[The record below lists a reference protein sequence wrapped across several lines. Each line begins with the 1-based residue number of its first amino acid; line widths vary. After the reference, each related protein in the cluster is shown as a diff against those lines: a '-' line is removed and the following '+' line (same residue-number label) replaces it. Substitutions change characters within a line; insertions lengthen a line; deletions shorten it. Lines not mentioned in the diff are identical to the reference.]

1 MDMKYKV
8 IIIESAKRD
17 INEIVDFIID
27 TSCDIKVAKKFV
39 EKLKEKCLSLELF
52 PNAGSLSKDHVLKT
66 RGFRFVTYKNYLI
79 YYLVDEKDK
88 KVYVVSIFCSK
99 RDRMYVIRRI
109 RSARY

>member
-17 INEIVDFIID
+17 LKEIVDYIID
-27 TSCDIKVAKKFV
+27 ASCDINTAKKFA

-52 PNAGSLSKDHVLKT
+52 PNVGSLSKDHILKT
-66 RGFRFVTYKNYLI
+66 RGFRFVSYKNYLI
-79 YYLVDEKDK
+79 YYLVDEEDK
-88 KVYVVSIFCSK
+88 KVHVVSIFSSK
-99 RDRMYVIRRI
+99 RDRMYVIKRV